1 MGQITGRAKVSA
13 TATVSPITVGQ
24 NNRQVPHTLINEGAG
39 LVGYR
44 YQPGGASISDLAD
57 EAALRAAGAAILA
70 AGESV
75 VLPASTPY
83 VELACPTGVTA
94 TVRIEPGEHQATLA
108 AIAVGSGAVST
119 AGNKGFTANVGA
131 ASGTVLA
138 ANTDRKNATIVNYSD
153 TLIWL
158 ALGTPA
164 VAQQGIP
171 LAPRVD
177 ANNPGGS
184 YTVTNYTGIITGIH
198 EGSGNKVVVGAEV

>member
-24 NNRQVPHTLINEGAG
+24 NNRQAPHTLINEGAG

-44 YQPGGASISDLAD
+44 YQPGGASISGLAD

-108 AIAVGSGAVST
+108 AIAGGVGVIDLSATDKSYTHTTAGTAEEVTGLTAGDVYVVDCLTAGIALGSSKALAEAAVDVQGPLRVAVPAGATSFWIDCTNSST
-119 AGNKGFTANVGA
+119 A
-131 ASGTVLA
+131 VLV
-138 ANTDRKNATIVNYSD
+138 RKVS
-153 TLIWL
+153 
-158 ALGTPA
+158 
-164 VAQQGIP
+164 
-171 LAPRVD
+171 
-177 ANNPGGS
+177 
-184 YTVTNYTGIITGIH
+184 
-198 EGSGNKVVVGAEV
+198 